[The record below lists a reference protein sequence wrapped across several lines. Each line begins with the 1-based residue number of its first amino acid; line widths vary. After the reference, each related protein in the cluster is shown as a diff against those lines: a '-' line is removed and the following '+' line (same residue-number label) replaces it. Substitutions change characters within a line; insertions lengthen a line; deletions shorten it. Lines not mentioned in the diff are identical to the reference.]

1 MATDNLGRDKL
12 AAWTTDTWNEIDK
25 TVHDVAVES
34 RVARHFLPI
43 VPMPDQ
49 PGGTVPA
56 DIIDPLPSSPSNA
69 SLNFLTINQGITI
82 PIFKISV
89 GFSLTEAQLHES
101 DLSTALTLAARAANL
116 LSQAEDL
123 LIFQGEK
130 AKQANLFTSKIVS
143 LTGSAPNP
151 GLVEASAQQKV
162 DVSLLA
168 NSQDK
173 YGENTFGAVA
183 KAYSILQGN
192 GYYRDDALILPT
204 AVYADTWNPLP
215 STLQTPADRI
225 MNGLA
230 KKAFLST
237 GTLPSNIGIL
247 VSPGEDT
254 MDLVVIMDAITAYLG
269 QDTNK
274 PESYN
279 FQVTERLALRIKV
292 KEHPAVVR
300 LDFGQSTK
308 SKLAP
313 A

>member
-12 AAWTTDTWNEIDK
+12 TAWTLDTWQEIDK
-25 TVHDVAVES
+25 TVHDVALES
-34 RVARHFLPI
+34 RVARQFLPI

-49 PGGTVPA
+49 LGGTVPA
-56 DIIDPLPSSPSNA
+56 DIIDPLPSAPSNS

-101 DLSTALTLAARAANL
+101 DLSTARTLAARATNL

-130 AKQANLFTSKIVS
+130 AKQASLFTSGIVS
-143 LTGSAPNP
+143 LSGSAPNP
-151 GLVEASAQQKV
+151 GLVAASADQKV
-162 DVSLLA
+162 FVSLLTK
-168 NSQDK
+168 SQDK

-204 AVYADTWNPLP
+204 AVYADTWAPLP

-225 MNGLA
+225 ANGLA
-230 KKAFLST
+230 KKGFFST
-237 GTLPSNIGIL
+237 GTLPSNPPIGIL
-247 VSPGEDT
+247 VSSGEDT
-254 MDLVVIMDAITAYLG
+254 MDLVVIVDATTVYLG
-269 QDTNK
+269 QDPGK

-292 KEHPAVVR
+292 KEHPAIVLLEFEQR
-300 LDFGQSTK
+300 
-308 SKLAP
+308 A
-313 A
+313 